1 MGRGKVVV
9 ERIENK
15 VNRQVSFSKRRNGL
29 LKKASELSV
38 LCDVDVAL
46 IIFSSRGKL
55 FEFGSTDMNKIHER
69 CHQQCYNTGSTTDLH
84 HTHILTYRNL
94 VGEELEALS
103 LKELHT
109 LEKQLDKTLSQTRHR
124 KVEIML
130 QKIAYLIKEQ
140 ELGDVNTQL
149 KSKVE
154 GQECMQQNEEQEEEE
169 EGAMLAGSRLIPDW
183 HMRYNQTTRVCN
195 CWTWRFRFGR
205 ERAYFPQRRN
215 PESLLAV
222 LVSDSDSHKKLF
234 WP

>member
-1 MGRGKVVV
+1 MYQLSIFRGKRDKHGKGKVVV

-15 VNRQVSFSKRRNGL
+15 VNRQVTFSKRRNGL
-29 LKKASELSV
+29 LKKACELSV

-46 IIFSSRGKL
+46 IMFSSRGKL
-55 FEFGSTDMNKIHER
+55 FEFGSTDMNKILER
-69 CHQQCYNTGSTTDLH
+69 YHHRCYNTGSTTNLH
-84 HTHILTYRNL
+84 HTHVQIEEVSKLRAKYESLQRSHRNL

-103 LKELHT
+103 IKELHT

-130 QKIAYLIKEQ
+130 QKIADTRKMEQ

-169 EGAMLAGSRLIPDW
+169 EGAMLAGSSLIPD
-183 HMRYNQTTRVCN
+183 C
-195 CWTWRFRFGR
+195 
-205 ERAYFPQRRN
+205 
-215 PESLLAV
+215 V
-222 LVSDSDSHKKLF
+222 L
-234 WP
+234 